1 MTNENVEEL
10 YGKFSK
16 DVAKKDLNG
25 LKRALAACDNS
36 KYAMLKNLALKKKN
50 PLKSFNGLCVFIA
63 MGLGG
68 AFFVWN
74 AVLLGLLLPVRE
86 LTGYDVFIMLTL
98 VFDCILAAVLLCY
111 YAVYIPVR
119 YVDTGKTNLLA
130 INNIINN

>member
-1 MTNENVEEL
+1 MTNEYVEEL
-10 YGKFSK
+10 YDKFSK
-16 DVAKKDLNG
+16 DVAKKDLNC
-25 LKRALAACDNS
+25 LKRSLVACDNS
-36 KYAMLKNLALKKKN
+36 KYAILKNLALKKKN

-68 AFFVWN
+68 AFLFVN
-74 AVLLGLLLPVRE
+74 AVLCGLLLPVRE
-86 LTGYDVFIMLTL
+86 LTGYDVFIMLML

-119 YVDTGKTNLLA
+119 FIDTGKNNLLT